1 MIIGDLV
8 RCFFFQKSIVT
19 VSNGSQD
26 AFSSKK
32 KSLPVIGNGGQ
43 SIICKKN

>member
-32 KSLPVIGNGGQ
+32 KVPTRYWQWWSEYNL
-43 SIICKKN
+43 